1 MIINMIE
8 KQIKIPAITADPI
21 AMFFE
26 ERKEEAELH
35 EKQKESVKKAWDELI
50 HQEGFIGF
58 QFKDHR
64 GWTLYFHPSSR
75 KGVDWQLSYQGVD
88 GEFFSHLDFL
98 EHTDD
103 PKKGK
108 NMRELYRELIPYSQR
123 GREVEVTVL
132 LDGREIEKGIEKM
145 AEKRKLTRTEE
156 RCISLY
162 DRIYRTNGHT
172 SLWNNVL
179 QNYESTELQNLQQ
192 QDVLQMGEAMFPQVA
207 VLQAKNSERHFQDY
221 DEQVMYSSDD
231 YELVFLTADTSP
243 HSEEIKN
250 KLNTIYGEMQEWTMQ
265 PHNYYGHTLSVGDI
279 LVVKEDVNSNTYQ
292 SYLVNSLGFQ
302 KLSDDFLKEE
312 MSRKLQNDL
321 DIKKEYLMYRGLETL
336 STENEE
342 IKRSLNERAGQLRK
356 YEPKFD
362 LAEKRGIIM
371 MGQSKIET
379 IYDYENR
386 VQTENRLTFPERIQ
400 GQAVLSMD
408 VIKNTT
414 ATELRKLL
422 NETYE
427 KVAEEN
433 KTREEKR
440 LQNINQK
447 MQEIGREFVPSHLE
461 ENGTYMYTAKGKPP
475 IILESMDAVEEWI
488 TQRNLAWEV
497 DDLLHNLNPYDY
509 KQNTGLSYHG
519 TVQEREM
526 QKEKMLEKIKKGN
539 VVDIAE
545 QLSLYSAYSEGN
557 NKAIT
562 PYLNQLSAYLPMQEE
577 QENDYQGVS
586 VSRIGLMQRIHQL
599 QAGDTF
605 YAKLDGTSSY
615 AEFTG
620 IMNGTPTF
628 LYHDADKES
637 VLTSEILLSEM
648 FSEQQLHG
656 KQADVYTDKESL
668 DIVLSM
674 EVDREAERAIDQAE
688 VRAMGGESLIRGK
701 EVAIESTEDYTD
713 PTFHQETVDI
723 AMQNEDGTYGK
734 TVNFYR
740 IVEIGEDNRLHP
752 LDDNQFTSYEEAK
765 WMIEQNSDYDLI
777 SYDEMVHQVF
787 QRTEI
792 NGDEKENM
800 ISEKEP
806 TIEGKKRIAAYIY
819 EHNDGDQIW
828 EDTTEFYVDEH
839 GNYFKQNEDGWTRNK
854 KIVSITYDE
863 IIKDIEKVQSEIEE
877 ERRIR
882 EKGGDY
888 RGGYQITFNELK
900 NNSKEQ
906 SQNKSEI
913 ISEKLTAEDV
923 KVLQGISISR
933 KQSSRTT
940 TYQFECEIKGEKD
953 RLTYELSQHDDS
965 EGFTIHTEKND
976 IWERMEINELRKLE
990 EVLSVEAEVLKWQER
1005 ANGAN
1010 TLERLQEVKNWWM
1023 ESEVRLPEE
1032 QTKKITE
1039 ILETKGA
1046 ELEKQKTYKYYSIY
1060 RPVSIGTY
1068 PKQGLISFKNYDNQ
1082 KQIDGI
1088 GRTAWAELTYN
1099 RALTEN
1105 EIKEYEF
1112 MEEPEQK
1119 REQEKE
1125 VVDQSS
1131 HREAAISAHGEDK
1144 TKSKQDLLI
1153 EQLHQGIQNMM
1164 NSEEYK
1170 NWLDTASRLFY
1181 NNYSINN
1188 SILVFLQKQD
1198 ASYTMGYEK
1207 WKEYGRNVKQGAKG
1221 IKILIPVM
1229 AYEKNEGALFKMIKN
1244 SLNNQLVKNAD
1255 LNVASYRIGKTS
1267 LEFTM
1272 NRKGIWGMKVNG
1284 KENGTFSNEQE
1295 VQKFI
1300 QKSILGKVPMYY
1312 SVGTVFDVKDTTI
1325 PETLWLKKGLFKNED
1340 LVLTED
1346 GKPKK
1351 NRKGEYEVINTP
1363 ERRAKF
1369 KPSLDMDIPQL
1380 DERKIEQFFGVLKQ
1394 ISENHNIP
1402 VDEIERESDET
1413 LKGGA
1418 DGYFSR
1424 KTSVEYPNGYIR
1436 LPDDLDP
1443 TRKCAVMIHE
1453 MAHSRMHSDLKELNE
1468 KFGEEVSRSMRETQA
1483 ESVAYMVGKTFGFET
1498 DSSSFQYIAA
1508 WSKGLELQEFQ
1519 KSLNYISKEAKSLIQ
1534 EIEKEI
1540 KERELDLE
1548 IHVENQ
1554 KTPTQ
1559 EELLEN
1565 GKKEAKAYLE
1575 KALEEQDDILQI
1587 YEKITAIS
1595 NGDNQNQHM
1604 ETLKKN
1610 LERQLE
1616 NIDIVLNEAEKLGE
1630 MKTKEEQDVCIQNIE
1645 SAFKRIEQEKEQFQ
1659 SLKETGELSTR
1670 FLNSPQKVLDELAK
1684 DHDELKTL
1692 TKVQRKYLEK
1702 SQYVAENIVPI
1713 LDNDPKEF
1721 VDAVMERTEKIT
1733 SISAKNGMFVE
1744 VEFCE
1749 QWTETPI
1756 FENGTLAHPK
1766 VANTI
1771 VKEGEKQI
1779 LKLSKTAES
1788 KGDYFPYSKCK
1799 MIVFNP
1805 EKRTLNHQTLRVDIG
1820 DGSQK
1825 DLVDHIKQIYEKKN
1839 KEFVEKFAS
1848 ATREMKAKEKIY
1860 VPEKNVQSEI
1870 KAEPDAQ
1877 KTEAEKKNK
1886 EKFGIG
1892 KINKEMT
1899 ERKTEVEKEKS
1910 EKKNKNKGNSIE
1922 QTNTEQKDSKNKDNE
1937 HC

>member
-35 EKQKESVKKAWDELI
+35 EKQTEAAKKAWEALI
-50 HQEGFIGF
+50 HQEGFTGF

-64 GWTLYFHPSSR
+64 GWTVYFHPSSR
-75 KGVDWQLSYQGVD
+75 EGIDWQLSYQGAN

-103 PKKGK
+103 PKKGW
-108 NMRELYRELIPYSQR
+108 NMRELYRELIPCSQR

-132 LDGREIEKGIEKM
+132 LDERKIEKGIENM

-162 DRIYRTNGHT
+162 DKIYRTNEHT

-192 QDVLQMGEAMFPQVA
+192 QDSLKMGEAMFPQVA

-250 KLNTIYGEMQEWTMQ
+250 KLNTIYSEMQEWTMQ
-265 PHNYYGHTLSVGDI
+265 PHDYYGHTLSVGDI
-279 LVVKEDVNSNTYQ
+279 LVVEEDVNSNTYQ

-336 STENEE
+336 SIENEE

-386 VQTENRLTFPERIQ
+386 VQTKNRLTFPEKIQ
-400 GQAVLSMD
+400 GQAVLSID

-427 KVAEEN
+427 KVVEEN
-433 KTREEKR
+433 KTRETER

-461 ENGTYMYTAKGKPP
+461 ENGTYMYTAKGKSP

-497 DDLLHNLNPYDY
+497 DDFLHNLNPYDY
-509 KQNTGLSYHG
+509 KQNTGLSYNG

-545 QLSLYSAYSEGN
+545 QLSLYSAYSERN

-562 PYLNQLSAYLPMQEE
+562 PYLNQLSVYLPMQEE

-620 IMNGTPTF
+620 IMDGTPTF

-637 VLTSEILLSEM
+637 VLTSEVLLSEI
-648 FSEQQLHG
+648 FSEQKLHG

-668 DIVLSM
+668 DTILSM

-688 VRAMGGESLIRGK
+688 VRAMGGEPLIRGK
-701 EVAIESTEDYTD
+701 EVSIESTEDYTD
-713 PTFHQETVDI
+713 LTFHQETVDI

-752 LDDNQFTSYEEAK
+752 LDDNQFTSHEEVR
-765 WMIEQNSDYDLI
+765 WIIENNVDYDLI
-777 SYDEMVHQVF
+777 PYDEMVH
-787 QRTEI
+787 
-792 NGDEKENM
+792 
-800 ISEKEP
+800 
-806 TIEGKKRIAAYIY
+806 
-819 EHNDGDQIW
+819 
-828 EDTTEFYVDEH
+828 
-839 GNYFKQNEDGWTRNK
+839 
-854 KIVSITYDE
+854 
-863 IIKDIEKVQSEIEE
+863 KV
-877 ERRIR
+877 ERRIQEESERKYLLQEVNRMR
-882 EKGGDY
+882 ERIGEEPMSQDMD
-888 RGGYQITFNELK
+888 ISTL
-900 NNSKEQ
+900 SKEYQ
-906 SQNKSEI
+906 HLKAEEEQAIAEKAEKEASASVQNETEQKS
-913 ISEKLTAEDV
+913 LTAEDV
-923 KVLQGISISR
+923 KIVQGISIKR
-933 KQSSRTT
+933 QPHLRTIS
-940 TYQFECEIKGEKD
+940 YQFECEIKGEKD
-953 RLTYELSQHDDS
+953 TLIYELSQHDDG
-965 EGFTIHTEKND
+965 EGFTIHTTKND
-976 IWERMEINELRKLE
+976 IWERMDINEAIKLE
-990 EVLSVEAEVLKWQER
+990 KVLSIEAEVLKWQER
-1005 ANGAN
+1005 ANEAN
-1010 TLERLQEVKNWWM
+1010 TLERLQEVKEWWM
-1023 ESEVRLPEE
+1023 ESEVHLPEE

-1039 ILETKGA
+1039 ILEAKGA
-1046 ELEKQKTYKYYSIY
+1046 ELENQKTYKYYSIY

-1068 PKQGLISFKNYDNQ
+1068 PKQGLVSFENYDNQ

-1088 GRTAWAELTYN
+1088 ERTAWAELTYN
-1099 RALTEN
+1099 RKLTEN

-1119 REQEKE
+1119 REQ
-1125 VVDQSS
+1125 VVESS
-1131 HREAAISAHGEDK
+1131 HREVAISAHGEDKDK

-1153 EQLHQGIQNMM
+1153 EQLHNGIQNMM

-1244 SLNNQLVKNAD
+1244 SLNNQLAKNAD

-1272 NRKGIWGMKVNG
+1272 NRKEIWGMKVNG

-1380 DERKIEQFFGVLKQ
+1380 DERKMEQFFGVLKQ
-1394 ISENHNIP
+1394 ISENHKIP

-1721 VDAVMERTEKIT
+1721 VNAVMERTEKIT

-1799 MIVFNP
+1799 MILFNP

-1899 ERKTEVEKEKS
+1899 ERKTEVEREKS